1 MNIKATFGGNDGHGN
16 ARQHLKLTH
25 QFRSDRPLLGT
36 TLTLSSMNA
45 ISPFITMYGE
55 EEEDRLIDRSICTG
69 KVLLV

>member
-36 TLTLSSMNA
+36 TLTPSFMTA
-45 ISPFITMYGE
+45 ISPCITMYG
-55 EEEDRLIDRSICTG
+55 
-69 KVLLV
+69 